1 MIMMCN
7 KIHRKVIGLIIL
19 FIGLSIDGNPVRAQ
33 VAETPIGNLEN
44 GKYQFCSEPN
54 PNDWRD
60 GAGVCLNFAKAEDRI
75 DGYYG
80 YPHSD
85 VFICIRGSSLNNTIT
100 GRALGVSWSSSEP
113 GEFPPNRLE
122 WDVEKR
128 LRLGRGKVIRSIGD
142 RDDRTDW
149 ISFQD
154 AWLNVKGLYRY
165 TTPKMTPAS
174 KLCDWS
180 IVKAPG

>member
-1 MIMMCN
+1 MCDK
-7 KIHRKVIGLIIL
+7 KIQQLLGLVVLAVGI
-19 FIGLSIDGNPVRAQ
+19 FTNASPVQSQPAPT
-33 VAETPIGNLEN
+33 AISTLAN
-44 GKYQFCSEPN
+44 GDYQFCSEPK

-60 GAGVCLNFAKAEDRI
+60 GAGVCLNFAKAGNRI

-85 VFICIRGSSLNNTIT
+85 VFICIRGISLNNTIT
-100 GRALGVSWSSSEP
+100 GRALGASWSSNEP
-113 GEFPPNRLE
+113 GEFPQNRLE

-128 LRLGRGKVIRSIGD
+128 LRLGRGKIIRSIGD
-142 RDDRTDW
+142 RENRTDW
-149 ISFQD
+149 ILFQD
-154 AWLNVKGLYRY
+154 ALLNVKGLYRY

>member
-1 MIMMCN
+1 MCN
-7 KIHRKVIGLIIL
+7 KMFQKLLGLAVLSVGILTNVSLVRSQPASTAIGDLTN
-19 FIGLSIDGNPVRAQ
+19 GN
-33 VAETPIGNLEN
+33 
-44 GKYQFCSEPN
+44 YQFCSQPK

-60 GAGVCLNFAKAEDRI
+60 GAGVCLNFGKVGDRI

-85 VFICIRGSSLNNTIT
+85 VFICIRGNSLNDTIT
-100 GRALGVSWSSSEP
+100 GKALGAFWFADQP
-113 GEFPPNRLE
+113 GEVPQNQLE

-128 LRLGRGKVIRSIGD
+128 LRLGRGQVIRSTRD
-142 RDDRTDW
+142 RGDRTDW
-149 ISFQD
+149 ILFQD
-154 AWLNVKGLYRY
+154 ALLNVKGLYRY

-174 KLCDWS
+174 KLCNWS